1 MPTFFQKEPPE
12 FRQFYDGQ
20 RWMSNTQL
28 KKSSESG
35 VIGAPAA
42 DVDTFN
48 KVVKQV
54 ESVESQLE
62 GYVPTLEKQLY
73 DPERSASGNPAELFQ
88 ALSALQKS
96 LTTVSLR
103 ALPLSDIQKLRDYN
117 TSIRGYMAL
126 VQDYLLR
133 VTDAQVALRRG
144 GQDPRV
150 YGNVEVD
157 LGKIVDKLNV
167 ISQSI
172 TAQIAIYDSGVA
184 QPIKLGGRLA
194 LREDFPM
201 YSQGYSGFP

>member
-20 RWMSNTQL
+20 RWINATQL
-28 KKSSESG
+28 KNASESG

-48 KVVKQV
+48 KIVKQV
-54 ESVESQLE
+54 EAVESQLE
-62 GYVPTLEKQLY
+62 GYVPSLDKQLY
-73 DPERSASGNPAELFQ
+73 DPERAAAGNPADLFQ
-88 ALSALQKS
+88 ALSTLQKS
-96 LTTVSLR
+96 LSTVSLR
-103 ALPLSDIQKLRDYN
+103 ALPLTDIQTLRDYN
-117 TSIRGYMAL
+117 TSMRGYMSL

-133 VTDAQVALRRG
+133 VTDAQAVARRAG
-144 GQDPRV
+144 ADPRV

-157 LGKIVDKLNV
+157 LGKIIDKLNV

-184 QPIKLGGRLA
+184 QPIKLGGRLS
-194 LREDFPM
+194 LRTDFPM
-201 YSQGYSGFP
+201 YQQGYSGFP

>member
-1 MPTFFQKEPPE
+1 MPVFFSKEPPE

-20 RWMSNTQL
+20 RWMSKNQL
-28 KKSSESG
+28 KNSSESG

-54 ESVESQLE
+54 EAVESQLE

-88 ALSALQKS
+88 ALAALQKS
-96 LTTVSLR
+96 LSTVSLR
-103 ALPLSDIQKLRDYN
+103 ALPLTDIQTLRDYN
-117 TSIRGYMAL
+117 TSLRGYMAL
-126 VQDYLLR
+126 VQDYLQR
-133 VTDAQVALRRG
+133 VTDAQAALRRG

-157 LGKIVDKLNV
+157 LGKIVDKLTV

-194 LREDFPM
+194 LRDDFPM
-201 YSQGYSGFP
+201 YQQAYSGFP